1 MKKAAWISIVLVM
14 GGATHVGAQDAND
27 DYSAHFGWEEE
38 GAGATTAA
46 ADDGPRTMQEA
57 IQQGRGYHIGG
68 TGTEEAAAGD
78 KEVHVVAEGDTL
90 WDLSESYFGSPWHWP
105 ELWSFNPEITNPHW
119 IYPLDQLRL
128 SPQSLEQDQA
138 VAKVRIE
145 GGVSEK
151 PASAGVLSGTETAS
165 SVVVPREM
173 WKPGVVFLR
182 DEGYLDTAAM
192 RTVGQI
198 IGGPEEH
205 MLLSPSD
212 QLYVRFRNDQKVN
225 AGDSYA
231 IFRTMKPAEREEGE
245 QGTLVRLLGTV
256 VVRSYDPG
264 KRVARGL
271 LTDAIDPIERGMF
284 VAKVDRRFDL
294 VEPKRNE
301 ANVVAHIVASVQ
313 PRTLLGWGNVVFL
326 DVGEGHGIRPGNRF
340 FVVRR
345 GDTWLGSLTVEPTEI
360 GNVQDV
366 PKYDASVLPKEVVA
380 ELRVIKVRKHT
391 TIAVLTRSDTDVT
404 FGDVAEMRVGF

>member
-1 MKKAAWISIVLVM
+1 MNKVALITIVLVL
-14 GGATHVGAQDAND
+14 GGATYTRAQEAND
-27 DYSAHFGWEEE
+27 DYQAHFGWEAE
-38 GAGATTAA
+38 GDAA
-46 ADDGPRTMQEA
+46 NAELNDDGPRTMQEA
-57 IQQGRGYHIGG
+57 IQQGRGFHIGAS
-68 TGTEEAAAGD
+68 GTEKAASGGKD
-78 KEVHVVAEGDTL
+78 VHVVAEGDTL
-90 WDLSESYFGSPWHWP
+90 WDLSEDYFGSPWHWP

-128 SPQSLEQDQA
+128 SPQSLVQDQA
-138 VAKVRIE
+138 VAKVRVE
-145 GGVSEK
+145 GGIAEK
-151 PASAGVLSGTETAS
+151 PTSAGVLSGTETAS
-165 SVVVPREM
+165 SVVVPKEL

-182 DEGYLDTAAM
+182 DEGYLDNSALH
-192 RTVGQI
+192 TVGQI

-231 IFRTMKPAEREEGE
+231 IFRTMKETEREEGE

-256 VVRSYDPG
+256 VVRSYDPT

-271 LTDAIDPIERGMF
+271 LTEALDPIERGMF
-284 VAKVDRRFDL
+284 VAKIDRRFDL
-294 VEPKRNE
+294 VEPKRND
-301 ANVVAHIVASVQ
+301 ANVVAHIIASVQ
-313 PRTLLGWGNVVFL
+313 PRTLLGYGNVVFL

-345 GDTWLGSLTVEPTEI
+345 GDMWLGSLDVKPTEI
-360 GNVQDV
+360 GNVEEV
-366 PKYDASVLPKEVVA
+366 PQYDPSVLPKEVVA
-380 ELRVIKVRKHT
+380 ELRVIKVRKRT